1 MPFQPRYE
9 NEFPTLGHYV
19 LGWVYEYLKPPAG
32 VEEHMKFTREQ
43 AEFVLRMYELDP
55 VTGRRIIRRAVM
67 SRPRG
72 WGKALA
78 LDTRVPTPSGWTTM
92 GQVRPGDQVYDER
105 GLPCRVL
112 NKSQVW
118 QGTDCYEVTFS
129 DGQTVVASGD
139 HLWTVRNPDRHRL
152 QTLDTRELKRTHIRS
167 ARGDARY
174 TVASPGPLQCV
185 PAKLELDPYVLGY
198 WLGDGDSDAGR
209 VTSADD
215 ECLDAIRQAGFA
227 VKRTERYRASVY
239 GLVTYLRNL
248 GVYKH
253 KHIPSKYLRAS
264 IDQRWSLLQGL
275 MDSDGT
281 TEVNGRCEYTS
292 TNQKL
297 ASDVG
302 ELLASLGI
310 KYNVAASQA
319 RIYGKDW
326 GTRWR
331 IRFCAKNDTPVFRL
345 KRKQSRLPAPTGK
358 RELYKTRR
366 IVRVEECASVPTVCI
381 EVDSTSHL
389 FLVGERMVPTHN
401 SPLAG
406 SLALAE
412 GLADV
417 VFDGW
422 DSNGRPVG
430 KPWYTKFPPSV
441 EIFAVSEPQVRSNTY
456 LPMLRMVTDRLM
468 DEYGGVG
475 FEPMETF
482 VALPGDGRISV
493 KTTSSKSA
501 KGSLPV
507 FGVADQSEAM
517 TNGNGGTNM
526 MDTMLTNLSKQ
537 GGCLLETPNA
547 YVREPSEYASQAQRT
562 HEDMKA
568 IAEGRSRKVRNDVLW
583 DHREAPPE
591 TDMGDL
597 ESLTKGLRIS
607 YGDSSGHADGC
618 VLHDPPCAP
627 GWVDLEDRVN
637 RIWDASVNPDLA
649 RSDFLNQIE
658 ASSGGWMSVPAWRKQ
673 KVEDREIPDGTQI
686 VLGFDGSRGN
696 SDDAYIASK
705 PDATALVAMTLD
717 GHVFLPGDTIWEAP
731 PDKTRWRAWEPPTD
745 VIDAAVNYC
754 KERWTVVGFYG
765 DPAKGWAEW
774 LYRQEAELHDT
785 LVAKV
790 SAAHPCTFWMTGAT
804 SARVDRAVMAAYQGV
819 VGGNIT
825 HDGAYWLTEHIL
837 AAKQVNTNGKVKLE
851 KESKHSPKKIDA
863 AIAFVLAN
871 QARLDAIAA
880 GAGIVIPQ
888 QDMTITKIRRRVY

>member
-139 HLWTVRNPDRHRL
+139 HLWTVSSPDRQRQTLGTRELNRTLRL
-152 QTLDTRELKRTHIRS
+152 QTGKP
-167 ARGDARY
+167 RY
-174 TVASPGPLQCV
+174 SVFSTGSLA
-185 PAKLELDPYVLGY
+185 
-198 WLGDGDSDAGR
+198 DG
-209 VTSADD
+209 
-215 ECLDAIRQAGFA
+215 
-227 VKRTERYRASVY
+227 
-239 GLVTYLRNL
+239 
-248 GVYKH
+248 
-253 KHIPSKYLRAS
+253 
-264 IDQRWSLLQGL
+264 
-275 MDSDGT
+275 
-281 TEVNGRCEYTS
+281 
-292 TNQKL
+292 
-297 ASDVG
+297 G
-302 ELLASLGI
+302 EML
-310 KYNVAASQA
+310 NV
-319 RIYGKDW
+319 
-326 GTRWR
+326 
-331 IRFCAKNDTPVFRL
+331 
-345 KRKQSRLPAPTGK
+345 
-358 RELYKTRR
+358 RR
-366 IVRVEECASVPTVCI
+366 IVGAEECTSVPTVCI
-381 EVDSTSHL
+381 EVDSPSHL

-880 GAGIVIPQ
+880 GAGIVVPQ